1 MNKNNSFVAIADSS
15 NKLADISAEFEIG
28 LQIFELTNNNWL
40 RVSDVKRSRNFRIAG
55 EMLFLESEK
64 YNVY

>member
-28 LQIFELTNNNWL
+28 LQIVELRTIDC
-40 RVSDVKRSRNFRIAG
+40 VFPT
-55 EMLFLESEK
+55 
-64 YNVY
+64 